1 MMTLTQRKWIG
12 FAGAGICAGL
22 ISLLS
27 HDAGT
32 SLASMPGANAL
43 FVQPVHNGGLIPS
56 EQWQPATQPDN
67 EDDADDTD
75 RMTLKPLTPEQI
87 SRIRYMELRGMRT
100 SSREPDRVTV
110 KISKDVIDEFLLSM
124 EGHEDF
130 RNRRAK
136 PEFLKMTPPQ
146 KLHVI
151 TRYRGAEYAD
161 KVRIQSDPEIF
172 VEFRKNVLP
181 VVLRSCAT
189 SGCHTTTNRDVKGF
203 AFINDPKRTDQA
215 VYSNFVIMNDIQ
227 VRKRRLIDRSQ
238 PDNSLLLTFMLPK
251 NEVRPEFRHPGD
263 VEFQPAFRSRKH
275 PRYLRLLN
283 WIESLKHPAE
293 DYGVR
298 LLPPPP
304 NEVEEDDDDDLEPTA
319 PAGANRG

>member
-1 MMTLTQRKWIG
+1 MMTLKRKKWIG
-12 FAGAGICAGL
+12 FAGAGLCAGL
-22 ISLLS
+22 VSLLYTN
-27 HDAGT
+27 AGA
-32 SLASMPGANAL
+32 SLASMPGTNAL
-43 FVQPVHNGGLIPS
+43 FIQPAKSGPMRS
-56 EQWQPATQPDN
+56 EQWQPATQPDD
-67 EDDADDTD
+67 EEDDTD
-75 RMTLKPLTPEQI
+75 AFDRTKLKPLTPEQI

-110 KISKDVIDEFLLSM
+110 KISRDVIDEFLLSM

-146 KLHVI
+146 KLHVMA
-151 TRYRGAEYAD
+151 RYRGTEYAD

-227 VRKRRLIDRSQ
+227 LRKRKLIDRSQ

-298 LLPPPP
+298 LLPSPP
-304 NEVEEDDDDDLEPTA
+304 NEIEDDEDDDLEPIA